1 MNPSRM
7 LKKCTSTPLAST
19 ILASSLWLSM
29 PSPTANA
36 STVTLFQ
43 QWVDVSNAPGFSV
56 SGQYLAKFGTF
67 TNNFQPT
74 LANIASW
81 SANFSGGTGT
91 YNIATKSPYVQ
102 FSNTNNS
109 LVTVGQPLWLVIYNV
124 APTAQDSTATTG
136 VILRMDTWT
145 AGSAIVQ
152 EVDRRG
158 RTTNVTYNY
167 DYWAG
172 GTRSIG
178 AGRNYD
184 EDNFIGP
191 QDIQDFISPTHTL
204 ALGSGSFIGYDI
216 VITSAITE
224 AATEPIPEPTSLL
237 LGGIG
242 FISLLRRKRVG

>member
-1 MNPSRM
+1 MNPFRM

-19 ILASSLWLSM
+19 ILTSLLWLCM
-29 PSPTANA
+29 PNPTANA

-91 YNIATKSPYVQ
+91 YDIATKSPYVQ
-102 FSNTNNS
+102 FNNANNS

-136 VILRMDTWT
+136 VIISMDSWF
-145 AGSAIVQ
+145 AGAATV
-152 EVDRRG
+152 EEEDRRG

-172 GTRSIG
+172 GSRSV
-178 AGRNYD
+178 AEGRNYD

-191 QDIQDFISPTHTL
+191 QDIQNFISPTHTL
-204 ALGSGSFIGYDI
+204 ALGSGSLIGYDI